1 MPIRIKFDPAKSL
14 KTKEKLDKLMQDQ
27 GLLSESKR
35 RMLKEGG
42 VPHWIFLK
50 GRGALDKGRGGA
62 GGAGSGAE
70 GADADAAGG
79 LRVNIAVK
87 TIVISTT
94 DKLRVVGNTGN
105 PWDSSSF
112 KVAFYPGKGAQFEK
126 DEFPNAGLILCD
138 DDFGIFGG
146 LSKGDVMTAM
156 YRVLFTDRAPASSAY
171 KLMGLNRWADDIR
184 VAGSN
189 PEVSATARRK
199 PNNLF
204 ASA

>member
-1 MPIRIKFDPAKSL
+1 MR
-14 KTKEKLDKLMQDQ
+14 KEQ
-27 GLLSESKR
+27 GLLSESKSKI
-35 RMLKEGG
+35 LKEGG

-50 GRGALDKGRGGA
+50 RRGALDSGRGGA
-62 GGAGSGAE
+62 GGGADE

-105 PWDSSSF
+105 PWDASSF
-112 KVAFYPGKGAQFEK
+112 KAAFYPGKGAQFDK

-138 DDFGIFGG
+138 DDFGLFSG
-146 LSKGDVMTAM
+146 LDRGAVMTAM

-171 KLMGLNRWADDIR
+171 KLVGLQKWADDIR
-184 VAGSN
+184 VIGSN

-199 PNNLF
+199 PDNLF
-204 ASA
+204 ASS